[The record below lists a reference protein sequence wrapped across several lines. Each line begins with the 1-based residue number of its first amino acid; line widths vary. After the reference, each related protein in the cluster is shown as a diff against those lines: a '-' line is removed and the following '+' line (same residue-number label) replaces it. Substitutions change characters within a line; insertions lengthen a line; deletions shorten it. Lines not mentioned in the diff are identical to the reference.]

1 MKLTGAGQAEIIKLA
16 VTLAVGAFVIYYA
29 KNALSGAVT
38 SAKQGVS
45 DSIDSVMLLPGKA
58 VDYVSNGA
66 SSLFNSAKGLIFNTP
81 PISHSTATSY
91 NLPYDPGS
99 GNDW

>member
-1 MKLTGAGQAEIIKLA
+1 MMKISEGQAEVIKLA
-16 VTLAVGAFVIYYA
+16 VTLAVGAFVLYYA
-29 KNALSGAVT
+29 KNAVSGAVS

-45 DSIDSVMLLPGKA
+45 DSIDSVLAMPGKA

-66 SSLFNSAKGLIFNTP
+66 SSLFNSAKEFVFGTP
-81 PISHSTATSY
+81 PATHAAATSY
-91 NLPYDPGS
+91 NLPYDPGT

>member
-1 MKLTGAGQAEIIKLA
+1 MKLSGEGQAEIIKLA

-29 KNALSGAVT
+29 KNAVSGAVT

-45 DSIDSVMLLPGKA
+45 DSIDSVLSLPGKA
-58 VDYVSNGA
+58 VDYVANGA
-66 SSLFNSAKGLIFNTP
+66 SSIFNSAKGLIFSSP
-81 PISHSTATSY
+81 PTSHGAATSY
-91 NLPYDPGS
+91 NLPYDPGT